1 MDATSDT
8 ALHGRFLRGVQLA
21 PRNDAVRVGA
31 DAIRYEEAHERAL
44 EWAGALSGAVAG
56 PPGAVAVLAAKGV
69 RAYVGVLAA
78 LYAGATVVPLQPGF
92 PVARTRRM
100 MRAAGVSA
108 VVVDEAGWAQL
119 PELLAP
125 DPDGGPAFTPEGR
138 GAGLPVLAPGCPAG
152 TLPGVVRIEPRP
164 AGALAAPR
172 PVRPDDAA
180 YMLFTSGSTGRPKGV
195 PISHGSAAHY
205 FRLQDERYDFTP
217 DDVFSQTFDLNFD
230 CAMFDLFCAW
240 GSGATALW
248 VPPGAYRELP
258 AFLAEHRMTVWFST
272 PSAIGLVRRLGG
284 LAPGAL
290 PGLRWSFFAGEA
302 LTCRDAADWQAAAPG
317 STLENLYG
325 PTELTITIAAHRWD
339 PERSE
344 RIAVN
349 GVVPI
354 GRINGGHEHLLL
366 DEDGKPAE
374 REGEL
379 CVSGPQRTAGYL
391 DPGDDAGR
399 FLDHD
404 GRVWYRTGDRVRRIG
419 GDASDASDGELAYLG
434 RLDAQVQVAG
444 WRVELPEVDH
454 ALRGC
459 EGVTE
464 AVTVDVATEAGTELA
479 VFYTGSAVPLS
490 VFARRLRPVLP
501 QGMTPRHFWRLEEFP
516 LNSNRKTDRGAL
528 RARARELLSASP
540 GPRTADVRATGTT
553 GSRTTSTPTT

>member
-1 MDATSDT
+1 MDATSDST
-8 ALHGRFLRGVQLA
+8 LDAALHGRFLRGVELA
-21 PRNDAVRVGA
+21 PRNDAVRVGD
-31 DAIRYEEAHERAL
+31 DAIGYEEAHERAL
-44 EWAGALSGAVAG
+44 EWAGALSAAVDG

-69 RAYVGVLAA
+69 RAYVGILAA

-108 VVVDEAGWAQL
+108 VIVDEAGWAQL

-125 DPDGGPAFTPEGR
+125 DPDDGRAFTAKDP
-138 GAGLPVLAPGCPAG
+138 GAALPVLAPGCPAG
-152 TLPGVVRIEPRP
+152 ALPGVVRIEPRP
-164 AGALAAPR
+164 SGALAAPR
-172 PVRPDDAA
+172 PVGPDDAA

-205 FRLQDERYDFTP
+205 FRLQDARYDFTP

-317 STLENLYG
+317 SALENLYG

-354 GRINGGHEHLLL
+354 GRVNDGHEHLLL

-379 CVSGPQRTAGYL
+379 CVAGPQRTAGYL

-419 GDASDASDGELAYLG
+419 EDEAGELAYLG

-479 VFYTGSAVPLS
+479 VFYTGAAVPLS

-501 QGMTPRHFWRLEEFP
+501 QGMTPRHFWRLDEFP

-528 RARARELLSASP
+528 RARARELLNENP
-540 GPRTADVRATGTT
+540 DLRTT
-553 GSRTTSTPTT
+553 GPRTTSTPTT